1 MYTESMKVTAHS
13 GREVRRMETMSI
25 RNTVAVFQD
34 ELNKSNDV
42 VLMLMIGE
50 ATKMKRS
57 TKETERGFGELL
69 MLQCERAAFER
80 GW

>member
-1 MYTESMKVTAHS
+1 MK
-13 GREVRRMETMSI
+13 EMSI
-25 RNTVAVFQD
+25 RNAVAVFQD
-34 ELNKSNDV
+34 ELNGVNDV

-50 ATKMKRS
+50 ASKMKKS
-57 TKETERGFGELL
+57 AKETERCHGKLL